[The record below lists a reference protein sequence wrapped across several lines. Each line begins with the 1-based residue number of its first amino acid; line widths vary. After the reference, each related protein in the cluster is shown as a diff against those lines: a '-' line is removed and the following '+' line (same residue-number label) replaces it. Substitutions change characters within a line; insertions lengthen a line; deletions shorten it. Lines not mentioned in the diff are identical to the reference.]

1 MFDVTVK
8 TLDGRDS
15 VFQVGDEDMTVENF
29 KKEIEERLNIAS
41 DQQRLIFQGRVLN
54 NEQTLTECGV
64 QGKVVH
70 LVVRPPP
77 TTREHQ
83 PTVTSTN
90 DSTANIGGSGLGGFT
105 FGGISMQQ
113 AIQDITSGILNS
125 VNELR
130 VANIPLSG
138 EADLVGDPP
147 NEQSL
152 ISAREN
158 TFNKLHRQA
167 TRLAQKITQTSS
179 RDVCNSQGVKDK
191 PADTNLTPS
200 TSNNTSV
207 FTVQEPKDDETTFAL
222 NDMKEDC
229 KQKESSPMMV
239 DTDEHEETA
248 NRVDNND
255 ADGDESK
262 KAKTEDKNVGTTE
275 DNSAN
280 PSQDRS
286 LAMLADMLSRYCEL
300 WHSMEP
306 YLDQWRQ
313 MLIDE
318 SKIVEVVDENDITDE
333 EECIG
338 ESSSSSSANVQVQ
351 SSSNQPVSNWRPRLF
366 SQVSRLLH
374 LNAHMLHLISDFD
387 VITVTERE
395 TQQVDSNISTSQ
407 QNNVPSDSTQKTT
420 TTANESQKDDSEKGK
435 NATTEAT
442 RKELKSSTPQ
452 VNKTPQHV
460 LCVPEMTDRRRIR
473 ARINV
478 EPSDVTIVATST
490 DEQQPRLVR
499 SEQPTNSVNSSSA
512 RFRSRSAS
520 NIRRSNNSQSQNVPL
535 VTSSSGITAN
545 SGVTT
550 TTPLGNGRTAII
562 HRFDIPII
570 SVNTFNLPTAPFL
583 ASLSSSATS
592 TPVTSG
598 PTSVSSATTTTRPPA
613 PPPTATTTTPTPITV
628 TTDSLPP
635 SHANVT
641 LLPRPSI
648 PPPPPLPPLS
658 VINSSDQF
666 LMCNS
671 RHFSHEVIHRV
682 GTSQGL
688 LGPPPLT
695 PIPDAAGG
703 NVNRQN
709 QTQTTTA
716 NSTTGRS
723 NNTSHNLPGFSTHI
737 PFSFGESIPP
747 TSVPNNSSAT
757 TTTNTGN
764 TESRTPGATFSFTSG
779 FNLPQQLISLVTAAT
794 NAAVS
799 AVSSDQFTTGGGGGT
814 SPFSFLVSS
823 SPIQFT
829 VNASPQPIVTT
840 ISTRTTTTA
849 TGAATA
855 GAVTSNNTSSG
866 ANQGVDSRAQ
876 TTTTTMTTSATRTSS
891 RVVSRVTPSWATP
904 DGVAEQQLQLDGI
917 FRIFS
922 VIIDGLIR
930 TVWSRVSQSSAYPIP
945 ACQCVT
951 DQNSIGSSI
960 SRHQNISAGL
970 LNDILNAVRGEVH
983 AASDTTTDVSGHVT
997 AAALDGLRDHLQH
1010 LLLCADSVTGSNQS
1024 ELVNSLVSTIF
1035 RGRLSDAC
1043 HSEYTLWINNFDE
1056 NSSQKMIDVTASFAK
1071 LCRYIISSQLDLWRA
1086 SPTNTGFGSTLL
1098 MTLKIACTDLLCLAD
1113 LLTTR
1118 LASNLKIELSKTSK
1132 CSSGETRSQ
1141 IFGIG
1146 MGFETL
1152 MDHCNSFLQDIEDDE
1167 CFDLGHDFVT
1177 GLNNCIQAYCDMD
1190 EATIRA
1196 KVAHQISA
1204 YMEFRK
1210 QASQTPSPMLVD
1222 PSNGEIQRN
1231 NFCDED
1237 LHGDDLPF
1245 LDAYSDPPSDETN
1258 HTHPPISLQLSTPST
1273 TTTASK
1279 ENNKF
1284 PSSQLKLQAKIS
1296 ALPDW
1301 SPKPG
1306 ELPNSKLTALDPN
1319 PNSTLSMEATAR
1331 DSNEAATAAEGWH
1344 AVLPPAWIHVVTG
1357 DMSTMSRNPPE
1368 SDDPDQFGRFSDG
1381 YIAGMPAKRRK
1392 VMQDHSGSI
1401 YQSPDQLFM
1410 ECLSDAVAASDNVVG
1425 NKEQAVEEKNS
1436 PELRR
1441 LLPSADKE
1449 LINSFRDIVSDR
1461 LTVRLINDPD
1471 FDAVQFPTATQT
1483 FVRKDSKPSS

>member
-15 VFQVGDEDMTVENF
+15 VFQVEDENMTVESF

-54 NEQTLTECGV
+54 NEQTLAECGV

-77 TTREHQ
+77 TTRENQ

-130 VANIPLSG
+130 VSNIPLSG

-147 NEQSL
+147 NEQAL
-152 ISAREN
+152 ISSREN

-167 TRLAQKITQTSS
+167 TRLAQKIAQTSS
-179 RDVCNSQGVKDK
+179 RDVCNSQGGKDK
-191 PADTNLTPS
+191 PADANLTPS

-207 FTVQEPKDDETTFAL
+207 FAVQKPNDNDETTFAL
-222 NDMKEDC
+222 NDMKDSKQEDC

-239 DTDEHEETA
+239 DTDEHEEENA
-248 NRVDNND
+248 NRVDND
-255 ADGDESK
+255 TDGDESK
-262 KAKTEDKNVGTTE
+262 KTKTEDKNVGTTE
-275 DNSAN
+275 ENPAN
-280 PSQDRS
+280 PPQERS

-300 WHSMEP
+300 WRSMEP

-318 SKIVEVVDENDITDE
+318 SKVVEVVYENDITDE
-333 EECIG
+333 ECIG
-338 ESSSSSSANVQVQ
+338 ESSGNVQVQ

-374 LNAHMLHLISDFD
+374 LNAHMLHLMSDFD
-387 VITVTERE
+387 VITITERE

-407 QNNVPSDSTQKTT
+407 QNNVPPESTATTPPPTTT
-420 TTANESQKDDSEKGK
+420 TTAAATTPIKESQKEDSEKRK
-435 NATTEAT
+435 DPTTEAT
-442 RKELKSSTPQ
+442 RKDLKSTPQ
-452 VNKTPQHV
+452 ANKTPQHV
-460 LCVPEMTDRRRIR
+460 LSVPEMTDRRRIR

-478 EPSDVTIVATST
+478 EPPDVTIVATST
-490 DEQQPRLVR
+490 DEQPRLVR
-499 SEQPTNSVNSSSA
+499 SEHPTNSVNSSSA

-520 NIRRSNNSQSQNVPL
+520 NIRRSNNSQSQNVPI
-535 VTSSSGITAN
+535 VTSSSGVAN
-545 SGVTT
+545 SAVT

-570 SVNTFNLPTAPFL
+570 SVNTFNLPAAPFL

-592 TPVTSG
+592 TTHTTG
-598 PTSVSSATTTTRPPA
+598 PTSVSSTTTRTP
-613 PPPTATTTTPTPITV
+613 TTT
-628 TTDSLPP
+628 TTDSLPTG
-635 SHANVT
+635 HAANVT
-641 LLPRPSI
+641 LLPRPTL
-648 PPPPPLPPLS
+648 PPPPTPSLS
-658 VINSSDQF
+658 VIDSSNDQF
-666 LMCNS
+666 LVCSS
-671 RHFSHEVIHRV
+671 RHFTHEVIHRV
-682 GTSQGL
+682 ATTQGL

-695 PIPDAAGG
+695 PIPDAG

-716 NSTTGRS
+716 NSTGRS
-723 NNTSHNLPGFSTHI
+723 NTGHTLPGFSTHI

-747 TSVPNNSSAT
+747 TSVPNNSST
-757 TTTNTGN
+757 TTANTGS
-764 TESRTPGATFSFTSG
+764 TESRTPGAATFSFTSG
-779 FNLPQQLISLVTAAT
+779 INLPQQLLSLVTAAT

-799 AVSSDQFTTGGGGGT
+799 AVSSDQFTTGGIGASGT

-829 VNASPQPIVTT
+829 VNASPQQPTAT
-840 ISTRTTTTA
+840 TRTTTSAA
-849 TGAATA
+849 TGAA
-855 GAVTSNNTSSG
+855 AVTSNSTSASSG

-876 TTTTTMTTSATRTSS
+876 TTTTATTTSATRTSS
-891 RVVSRVTPSWATP
+891 KVVSRVTPSWATA

-930 TVWSRVSQSSAYPIP
+930 TVWSRVSQSSANPIP

-951 DQNSIGSSI
+951 DQNSSST

-983 AASDTTTDVSGHVT
+983 ASTDTDVSGHVT

-1043 HSEYTLWINNFDE
+1043 HSEYTMWINSLDE

-1132 CSSGETRSQ
+1132 GSGESRSQ

-1152 MDHCNSFLQDIEDDE
+1152 MEHCNSFLQDIEDDE

-1196 KVAHQISA
+1196 KVAHQVSA
-1204 YMEFRK
+1204 YIEFRK
-1210 QASQTPSPMLVD
+1210 LQMPSPMLVD

-1258 HTHPPISLQLSTPST
+1258 HSAPISQQLSTP
-1273 TTTASK
+1273 
-1279 ENNKF
+1279 
-1284 PSSQLKLQAKIS
+1284 
-1296 ALPDW
+1296 AL
-1301 SPKPG
+1301 
-1306 ELPNSKLTALDPN
+1306 LL
-1319 PNSTLSMEATAR
+1319 
-1331 DSNEAATAAEGWH
+1331 
-1344 AVLPPAWIHVVTG
+1344 V
-1357 DMSTMSRNPPE
+1357 
-1368 SDDPDQFGRFSDG
+1368 
-1381 YIAGMPAKRRK
+1381 
-1392 VMQDHSGSI
+1392 
-1401 YQSPDQLFM
+1401 
-1410 ECLSDAVAASDNVVG
+1410 
-1425 NKEQAVEEKNS
+1425 
-1436 PELRR
+1436 
-1441 LLPSADKE
+1441 LLPHQRKT
-1449 LINSFRDIVSDR
+1449 INSRLVSLKYKR
-1461 LTVRLINDPD
+1461 KYPLYLIGHQNQ
-1471 FDAVQFPTATQT
+1471 VNY
-1483 FVRKDSKPSS
+1483 RILN